1 MINPN
6 IFREYDVRGIAAT
19 DLTDELA
26 EKLGGAFGSK
36 LRESGGRTVALGEDV
51 RESSPR
57 LVAGISRGLRATG
70 CEVIRVGVVP
80 TPALYFAVVHYG
92 TDGGVMITG
101 SHNPIEY
108 NGFKLQIG
116 TDSLHGE
123 AIQDLRR
130 RIDAGNFVE
139 GKGVETSRPI
149 RDAYEA
155 MVVERCRPQRTFKIV
170 ADAGNGV
177 AGPMAVSILEK
188 LGHSVVP
195 LYCEPDGRFPNH
207 QPDPT
212 VVDNMRDLMARV
224 IAEKADLGVGYD
236 GDADRIGVV
245 DEGGTLLWG
254 DQLLTLFARDVL
266 ERVPGGTIVYDVKCS
281 RGVDEDVRAHGG
293 RPLMWKTGHS
303 LSKAKMKEERAPFA
317 GEMSGHMFF
326 NEGFFGH
333 DDAIY
338 GSTRF
343 AAMLARWKEPV
354 SKLRASLPQY
364 VNGPEIRVDCTDEAK
379 FRIVEEVAREFSA
392 SERVLTLDG
401 ARVEFEA
408 PQFDGGWGLVRASN
422 TQPVLVLR
430 FESKSA
436 EGYARIESR
445 FRDAL
450 ARYPEVSWPS

>member
-26 EKLGGAFGSK
+26 EKLGRAFGSK
-36 LRESGGRTVALGEDV
+36 LRELGGRTVALGEDV

-57 LVAGISRGLRATG
+57 LVAGISGGLRASG

-123 AIQDLRR
+123 GIQDLKR
-130 RIDAGNFVE
+130 RIDAGTVVE

-155 MVVERCRPQRTFKIV
+155 MVVERCRPERTFKIV

-224 IAEKADLGVGYD
+224 VAEKADLGVGYD

-317 GEMSGHMFF
+317 GEMSGHMFWS
-326 NEGFFGH
+326 EGFFGH

-338 GSTRF
+338 GSARF
-343 AAMLARWKEPV
+343 AAMLARWKQPV
-354 SKLRASLPQY
+354 SRS
-364 VNGPEIRVDCTDEAK
+364 
-379 FRIVEEVAREFSA
+379 
-392 SERVLTLDG
+392 
-401 ARVEFEA
+401 ARVC
-408 PQFDGGWGLVRASN
+408 LS
-422 TQPVLVLR
+422 T
-430 FESKSA
+430 
-436 EGYARIESR
+436 
-445 FRDAL
+445 
-450 ARYPEVSWPS
+450 